1 MNTNFYYKLY
11 YKQKRQIK
19 LAALKIKIKSLSE
32 EARIIRK
39 DENKSKKLKR
49 PWVIDSLHE
58 HRIHVVRP
66 EVRAANIAYGL
77 LRGKTLEQIEPNRKN
92 IPHGLLDR
100 VNKILDKYKFVPSSE
115 AIQLDKEWN
124 VISGKEKLNRV
135 G

>member
-1 MNTNFYYKLY
+1 MITYEQ
-11 YKQKRQIK
+11 QKRQIR
-19 LAALKIKIKSLSE
+19 LAELKIKIKSLSE

-39 DENKSKKLKR
+39 DENKAKKLKR

-92 IPHGLLDR
+92 IPDGLLNR
-100 VNKILDKYKFVPSSE
+100 VNKILDKYKFVPSRE
-115 AIQLDKEWN
+115 AIQLDSKWN
-124 VISGKEKLNRV
+124 VTSYNERSKQV